1 MQAQKIWFKASNF
14 NLWIP
19 VSLEGCWG
27 VTAVFTLLLFLIATL
42 NNVSSDVA
50 FSLSQHWLT
59 LVELAVV
66 IASFYYVTRGHVDK
80 KY

>member
-1 MQAQKIWFKASNF
+1 MKEQKIWFKAYNF

-19 VSLEGCWG
+19 VSLEGW
-27 VTAVFTLLLFLIATL
+27 VVMAVFMLLLFLIAQL

-50 FSLSQHWLT
+50 FSLAQHWPT

-66 IASFYYVTRGHVDK
+66 IAVFYYVTRGHVDK

>member
-1 MQAQKIWFKASNF
+1 MKAQKIWFKGYNF

-19 VSLEGCWG
+19 VSPEGWG
-27 VTAVFTLLLFLIATL
+27 VTAVFTLLLFFIATL

-66 IASFYYVTRGHVDK
+66 IVSFYYLT
-80 KY
+80 